1 MIAELSPAQLQ
12 VFWFAAVQVVFWLA
26 ATAASISRLRAGG
39 RPATWHNVGLWST
52 HNLIK
57 NAAVV
62 LHLLY
67 WPDNLALRQALTAW
81 ANVISLHAA
90 IVIITYWIIVW
101 TGPALPPH
109 SSRPL

>member
-1 MIAELSPAQLQ
+1 MIAALSSAQLQ
-12 VFWFAAVQVVFWLA
+12 VFWFAVVQSVFWLA
-26 ATAASISRLRAGG
+26 AVAASYGRLIAGG
-39 RPATWHNVGLWST
+39 RPGTWHNVGLWAA

-57 NAAVV
+57 NIAVV

-67 WPDNLALRQALTAW
+67 WPDNLAMRQTLTAW

-90 IVIITYWIIVW
+90 IVIVVYWIIVW
-101 TGPALPPH
+101 TGPESSPH